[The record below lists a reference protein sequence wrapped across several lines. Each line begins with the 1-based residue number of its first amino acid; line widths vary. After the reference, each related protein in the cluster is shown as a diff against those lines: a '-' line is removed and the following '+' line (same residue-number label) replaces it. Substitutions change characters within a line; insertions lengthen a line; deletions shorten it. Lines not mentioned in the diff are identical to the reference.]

1 MTHKDIYTKFMIE
14 YDKADITSSYPSLTE
29 YEIATLLDKA
39 YLALL
44 AQKLTGN
51 NPRQALFES
60 DNKAVEDVR
69 PLIDTIAINASA
81 SQNILNASNEVDFEI
96 PDSMLYYVNSNVDL
110 TDFVQSVDNKAH
122 NSANVELVT
131 HEVAQSFMNTAT
143 NLPWIM
149 HPVLYIE
156 GDKFYVLYDSF
167 AYQAPTRLILTYI
180 QKPNKFALEN
190 GNADFS
196 ETSTFQ
202 LNDTVAEELI
212 NLAILLS
219 TKIVENPRLTA
230 EVQTRPLES

>member
-60 DNKAVEDVR
+60 DNKAIEDVR
-69 PLIDTIAINASA
+69 PLINTIAINASA

-96 PDSMLYYVNSNVDL
+96 PDGMLYYVNSNVDL
-110 TDFVQSVDNKAH
+110 TDFVQSIDNKAH

-131 HEVAQSFMNTAT
+131 HEIAQSFMNTAT

-167 AYQAPTRLILTYI
+167 TYQAPARLILTYI

-202 LNDTVAEELI
+202 LNDTMAEELI

>member
-51 NPRQALFES
+51 NPRQSVFES
-60 DNKAVEDVR
+60 DTKAIEDVR
-69 PLIDTIAINASA
+69 PLINTVGITLSA
-81 SQNILNASNEVDFEI
+81 SQDALNASNEVDFKI
-96 PDSMLYYVNSNVDL
+96 PEDMLYYVNSNVDL
-110 TDFVQSVDNKAH
+110 QDYVQSADNKLH
-122 NSANVELVT
+122 STANVDLVT
-131 HEVAQSFMNTAT
+131 HEIAQSFMNTAT

-156 GDKFYVLYDSF
+156 KNKLHVLYDSYE
-167 AYQAPTRLILTYI
+167 YQTPTRLILTYI

-196 ETSTFQ
+196 TTSTFQ
-202 LNDTVAEELI
+202 LNDGMAEELI

>member
-51 NPRQALFES
+51 NSRQAAFES
-60 DNKAVEDVR
+60 DNKAIEDVR
-69 PLIDTIAINASA
+69 PLIKTVGISKSTTQDA
-81 SQNILNASNEVDFEI
+81 LNATNEVDFEV
-96 PDSMLYYVNSNVDL
+96 PDDMLYYVNSNVDL
-110 TDFVQSVDNKAH
+110 QDDIQSIDNKAH
-122 NSANVELVT
+122 NTSNVNLVT
-131 HEVAQSFMNTAT
+131 HEIAQSFMNTAT

-156 GDKFYVLYDSF
+156 SDKMYVLYDSYK
-167 AYQAPTRLILTYI
+167 YQTPTKLILTYI

-190 GNADFS
+190 EDVDFS
-196 ETSTFQ
+196 DTSTFQ
-202 LNDTVAEELI
+202 SSDSMAEELI
-212 NLAILLS
+212 NLAIIFA
-219 TKIVENPRLTA
+219 TKIVENPRLTT
-230 EVQTRPLES
+230 EVETRPLES

>member
-51 NPRQALFES
+51 NPRQSTFES
-60 DNKAVEDVR
+60 DTKAIEDVR
-69 PLIDTIAINASA
+69 PLIYTVGIQSSLKQDE
-81 SQNILNASNEVDFEI
+81 LNATNEVDFEI
-96 PDSMLYYVNSNVDL
+96 PADMLYYINSNVDL
-110 TDFVQSVDNKAH
+110 QDYVQSIDKKSHNTLNVD
-122 NSANVELVT
+122 LVT
-131 HEVAQSFMNTAT
+131 HEIAQSFMNTAT

-156 GDKFYVLYDSF
+156 NSKLHVLYDSY
-167 AYQAPTRLILTYI
+167 AYQTPTRLILTYI
-180 QKPNKFALEN
+180 KKPNKFALEN

-196 ETSTFQ
+196 DKSIFQ
-202 LNDTVAEELI
+202 LTDSMAEELI
-212 NLAILLS
+212 NLAILIS
-219 TKIVENPRLTA
+219 TKVVDNPRLTA